1 MNVQENGSDQNGRFA
16 VFLRLERARRRH
28 LPAAGSRGNVAVQ
41 RQAVRGALP
50 RGLGALVELYHVVR
64 RGHSEQNL
72 RHRDR
77 GGDELCRAV
86 LVE

>member
-1 MNVQENGSDQNGRFA
+1 M
-16 VFLRLERARRRH
+16 
-28 LPAAGSRGNVAVQ
+28 Q

-77 GGDELCRAV
+77 GGDELYRAV
-86 LVE
+86 LVERMRMTFFLLDVMLTPRVLVASIC